1 MGKLMNSDQTKTYI
15 AYTTLALSVL
25 VIVGLFFFNV
35 PEKNKDLLNIV
46 IGSLIGWTGAVV
58 SFYFGNSDQKDKTK

>member
-1 MGKLMNSDQTKTYI
+1 MNSDQTKTYI
-15 AYTTLALSVL
+15 AYITLALSVL

>member
-15 AYTTLALSVL
+15 AYITLALSVL

-58 SFYFGNSDQKDKTK
+58 SFYFGNSDQKDKVK

>member
-1 MGKLMNSDQTKTYI
+1 MNSDQTKTYS
-15 AYTTLALSVL
+15 AYITLALSVL

>member
-1 MGKLMNSDQTKTYI
+1 MNSDQTKTYI
-15 AYTTLALSVL
+15 AYITLALSVL
-25 VIVGLFFFNV
+25 VVIGLFFFNV

-58 SFYFGNSDQKDKTK
+58 SFYFGNSDQKDKVK